1 MEGRIRQ
8 KERNVCDIPCKAIMV
23 YEQVIKRIANIR
35 FSFVLRYIKKQVGTD
50 RRLCNERGTTKKA
63 DGILS

>member
-1 MEGRIRQ
+1 
-8 KERNVCDIPCKAIMV
+8 MV

-35 FSFVLRYIKKQVGTD
+35 FSFVLRYKKQVGTD
-50 RRLCNERGTTKKA
+50 RRVCNERGTTKKA